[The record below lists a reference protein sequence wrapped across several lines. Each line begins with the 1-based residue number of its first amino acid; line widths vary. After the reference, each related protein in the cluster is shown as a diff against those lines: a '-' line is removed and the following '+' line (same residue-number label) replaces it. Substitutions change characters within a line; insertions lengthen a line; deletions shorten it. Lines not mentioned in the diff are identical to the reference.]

1 MGGAKLHFLLEA
13 TWQILVRAVLVRARW
28 HVQVMAVSNSATTS
42 RSDVWKY
49 ISKDSSSASA
59 TCTLC
64 EKVLAYR
71 GGTSNLWDHL
81 LRSYPREYHHKD
93 KQQSTLNS
101 IVKKC
106 SDARAKVISELL
118 IDLVALDVRPVRFV
132 VQKFEVRFLLK
143 ANVRMGKS
151 PIRPTTSNYH
161 IPLFHIL
168 WFIVFPQLRIICRSL
183 EHTVTC

>member
-1 MGGAKLHFLLEA
+1 M
-13 TWQILVRAVLVRARW
+13 WQILVRAVLVCAMW
-28 HVQVMAVSNSATTS
+28 HVQVMAVSNSATS

-71 GGTSNLWDHL
+71 GGTSNLRDHL
-81 LRSYPREYHHKD
+81 MRSHPREYHHED
-93 KQQSTLNS
+93 KQQSTLDS

-118 IDLVALDVRPVRFV
+118 VNLVALDVRPVRFM
-132 VQKFEVRFLLK
+132 FMLL
-143 ANVRMGKS
+143 
-151 PIRPTTSNYH
+151 
-161 IPLFHIL
+161 
-168 WFIVFPQLRIICRSL
+168 
-183 EHTVTC
+183 